1 MSDDAKIRIL
11 LEGVSQRPPRA
22 VTHEVSLGL
31 LLPRQVMERLTH
43 ATTVGVSAVDLLAK
57 TKLAKGKRQARRLIS
72 AGDVWIDGR
81 QVPPDAREVDVHLGS
96 TIGIGQRTLARLV
109 R

>member
-1 MSDDAKIRIL
+1 MSDDAKIRIP
-11 LEGVSQRPPRA
+11 LEGVSQGPPTA
-22 VTHEVSLGL
+22 VTREVSLGL
-31 LLPRQVMERLTH
+31 LLPPPVVDRLTE
-43 ATTVGVSAVDLLAK
+43 ATTVGVSAIDLLAK

-72 AGDVWIDGR
+72 AGDVWIDGN

-96 TIGIGQRTLARLV
+96 TIGIGQSTLARLV